1 MQAGK
6 ASRVI
11 VAGAIGNVLEW
22 YDFAIYGY
30 FATSIGRAF
39 FPKEDPVAQVLAAF
53 GIFAVGYL
61 MRPVGGALV
70 GSIGDKLGRR
80 AALTFSV
87 TAMAIPTFL
96 VGVLPGYQVL
106 GMMAPVVL
114 TLLRM
119 IQGLSVGGEYTTSIV
134 FMVEHAPPGRR
145 GLIGAMGCCGAVG
158 GILLGSATGALLT
171 NVLPADVMQDWGWRV
186 PFLLGLLVGLAGF
199 FVRRHLDEGAPPQAA
214 GRSPLTETVR
224 QHGWLLVRLA
234 GLSVFNAV
242 GFYLMFVYVV
252 SWLQLADG
260 VAPAHALEIN
270 SLSMLVLL
278 PCMVGLG
285 ALSDRLGRKPLL
297 LTATAFAFLSAVPLF
312 WLMHHDQRLFIQLGQ
327 LGFVLSIGMFLG
339 TQPTLMVEAVPAA
352 IRCTAIALGYNVTLG
367 VVGGLS
373 PLVATWLVERT
384 HDQLAP
390 AYMIM
395 VAAAVSF
402 LSILSFRERSGA
414 PLDAVGSPA
423 SA

>member
-1 MQAGK
+1 MEVGK
-6 ASRVI
+6 TRRVI
-11 VAGAIGNVLEW
+11 AAGAIGNVLEW

-39 FPKEDPVAQVLAAF
+39 FPKEDPIAQVLAAF

-70 GSIGDKLGRR
+70 GSIGDKFGRR

-87 TAMAIPTFL
+87 VAMAIPTFL

-106 GMMAPVVL
+106 GVMAPIAL

-171 NVLPADVMQDWGWRV
+171 NALPADVMQDWGWRI

-199 FVRRHLDEGAPPQAA
+199 FLRRHLAEGAPPQAKA
-214 GRSPLTETVR
+214 RSPFTETISK
-224 QHGWLLVRLA
+224 HGWLLVRLG
-234 GLSVFNAV
+234 GLSMFNAV
-242 GFYLMFVYVV
+242 SFYLLFVYVV

-260 VAPAHALEIN
+260 IAPAHALEIN

-278 PCMVGLG
+278 PCMVAMG

-297 LTATAFAFLSAVPLF
+297 LTATALAFLSAVPLF
-312 WLMHHDQRLFIQLGQ
+312 WLMHHDQRLLIQLGQ

-339 TQPTLMVEAVPAA
+339 TQPTLMVEEVPTA

-384 HDQLAP
+384 HYELAP
-390 AYMIM
+390 AFMIM
-395 VAAAVSF
+395 AAAAISF
-402 LSILSFRERSGA
+402 VSILSFRERAGA
-414 PLDAVGSPA
+414 PLETAAAP